1 MRVYALDRF
10 GRRPAA
16 RIPDEEIERL
26 KAETSLERL
35 VAAAGVELRRAG
47 SDLVGCCPFHDDR
60 EPSLVVSPG
69 KNLWHCLGAC
79 QAGGSVIDWVMR
91 AEGVSF
97 RHAVELLR
105 DGRAGAEPLS
115 GPAPERSSVR
125 KLSSPLARSAE
136 DSELLGQV
144 VGFYHQTLTE
154 SPEALGYLQARR
166 VDHPEALATFRLGYA
181 NRTLGY
187 RLPNKQRKEGAE
199 VRGRL
204 QRLGVLRES
213 GHEHFNG
220 SIVVP
225 VFDDAGRVV
234 EMYGRKVRD
243 DLRPGTPAHLYLPG
257 PHAGVWNLPAVA
269 ASSEVIVC
277 ESLIDALSLWCAGFR
292 HVTAAYGTEGF
303 TTDHVEAFRR
313 HRVRRVLIAFDRD
326 DAGDRAARKLAD
338 TLMAEGVE
346 CFRVELPR
354 GADVNDVARDAT
366 VPAEALGRF
375 IRKATWMGTGPGPAD
390 RRHAEPIP
398 PAATRPSPATT
409 DMAPSSA
416 APPPAPLELPPVLE
430 AGAVSP
436 APSPALPVPELS
448 DTGEATITL
457 GDRRWRVRG
466 LDKVTS
472 FDLLRLNVLVSR
484 SDSSHGQVFHVD
496 TLDLYSAR
504 ARAVYVKSA
513 ADELGLSEEVIK
525 RDLAKVLL
533 ACEAVADE
541 AVAAAQR
548 PKDTVVELSEE
559 ERTAALELL
568 RAPNLIDRVVGDFSR
583 AGVVGEAS
591 NCLVGYL
598 AAVSR
603 KLDQPLAVIVQ
614 STSAAG
620 KSALMEAVLSMVP
633 GEERI
638 KFSAMTGQSLF
649 YMGEAD
655 LAHKVLAVAE
665 EEGAERAAYALKL
678 LQSEGELSIA
688 STGKDNATGRLVT
701 HTYRVV
707 GPVAI
712 MLTTTAI
719 DVDEELLNRCIV
731 LSVDEDR
738 EQTRAIHDRQR
749 HRQTLQGVLAG
760 QERDRIVKVHQDA
773 QRLLEPVMVVNPF
786 AEQLTFCDGR
796 TRTRR
801 DHVKYLTLIRAVTLL
816 HQHQQPRRSATGAD
830 GRQVAYIEVT
840 VEDIAVANRLAHEV
854 LGRSLDELPPQTR
867 RLLDLLD
874 GIVGQGSAADG
885 IDRELV
891 RLTRRELREHTGWSD
906 TALKVHLAR
915 LVDLE
920 LVLAHRGERANSFVY
935 ELAWNG
941 TGRDGGRFLIGLT
954 DPATLDRTRAY
965 DDERSGSEP
974 VRSAPGQG
982 PVRAR
987 SAPGQG
993 GLEPG
998 KPLPHKAFTGPD
1010 DDRSANNTVPG
1021 DCEDQVVVVTGQRAG

>member
-1 MRVYALDRF
+1 V
-10 GRRPAA
+10 A
-16 RIPDEEIERL
+16 RIPDDELERL

-35 VAAAGVELRRAG
+35 VAGAGVELRRAG

-69 KNLWHCLGAC
+69 KNLWHCMGAC
-79 QAGGSVIDWVMR
+79 QVGGSVIDWVMKR
-91 AEGVSF
+91 EGVSF

-105 DGRAGAEPLS
+105 DGRAGAEPLA
-115 GPAPERSSVR
+115 GRAPERSSVR
-125 KLSSPLARSAE
+125 KLTSPLQRTAA
-136 DSELLGQV
+136 DGELLDQV

-166 VDHPEALATFRLGYA
+166 IDHPEALTAFRLGFA

-225 VFDDAGRVV
+225 VFDEAGRVV
-234 EMYGRKVRD
+234 ELYGRKVRD

-269 ASSEVIVC
+269 ASAEVIVC
-277 ESLIDALSLWCAGFR
+277 ESLVDALSLWCAGFR

-303 TTDHVEAFRR
+303 TTDHLEAFRR
-313 HRVRRVLIAFDRD
+313 HRVARVLIAFDRD

-338 TLMAEGVE
+338 TLLAEEVE

-390 RRHAEPIP
+390 RRHAGPIE
-398 PAATRPSPATT
+398 PAAVRPSPMATGEPEPG
-409 DMAPSSA
+409 PSSA
-416 APPPAPLELPPVLE
+416 APPPAALEPTPVLE

-436 APSPALPVPELS
+436 LPAADLPIPELS
-448 DTGEATITL
+448 DTGEATIIL

-484 SDSSHGQVFHVD
+484 PDPAHGQVFHVD

-513 ADELGLSEEVIK
+513 ADELGVSEEVVK

-533 ACEAVADE
+533 ACETVADE
-541 AVAAAQR
+541 AVAAAQK
-548 PKDTVVELSEE
+548 PKDHTVELSEE
-559 ERTAALELL
+559 ERAAALDLL
-568 RAPNLIDRVVGDFSR
+568 RDPNLVDRVVADFGR

-598 AAVSR
+598 AAISR
-603 KLDQPLAVIVQ
+603 KLETPLAVIVQ

-633 GEERI
+633 AEERI

-688 STGKDNATGRLVT
+688 STGKDNTTGRLVT

-749 HRQTLQGVLAG
+749 HRQTLQGLLAG
-760 QERDRIVKVHQDA
+760 QERDRVVKVHQDA

-816 HQHQQPRRSATGAD
+816 HQHQRPRRNATGAD

-874 GIVGQGSAADG
+874 AVVASRAEEQAIH
-885 IDRELV
+885 RELV
-891 RLTRRELREHTGWSD
+891 RFSRRELREHTGWSD

-920 LVLAHRGERANSFVY
+920 LVLAHRAERANSFVY
-935 ELAWNG
+935 ELAWSG
-941 TGRDGGRFLIGLT
+941 AGRDGGRFLTGLA
-954 DPATLDRTRAY
+954 DPATLGDKRGY
-965 DDERSGSEP
+965 DDERSGPEP
-974 VRSAPGQG
+974 ARSAPGQG
-982 PVRAR
+982 PVKGR

-993 GLEPG
+993 GLESG
-998 KPLPHKAFTGPD
+998 NPLPHKAFTGPD
-1010 DDRSANNTVPG
+1010 GDGTSNVTVPA
-1021 DCEDQVVVVTGQRAG
+1021 DDADRVVVADVSRRAG